1 MKKNEKSFFVD
12 ERTSGILL
20 ETTMC
25 KAFRYAV
32 IASVCLALA
41 ACGGGDSSAPS
52 PVAQGMPTTLAAHA
66 SLSDGNATAAD
77 FHIVPPNAILFG
89 KTYSQWAG
97 SFWQWALALPLAGHP
112 FAACPDPNDSAAFA
126 KQQSGNGH
134 VWYWSAPDGPLT
146 CYATLPVGKALFLTI
161 RDIETSTLEAPPFY
175 GATEADRRENSK
187 WWADHIVNVFV
198 TIDGVP
204 VENLQAYRLPNGTA
218 DFEFTAPTPWIFGDT
233 GGKGRS
239 VADGYYV
246 MFDSLPKGNHTI
258 HYGGTFH
265 FKAGEIKARYGSE
278 IAKLFG
284 NGPLDFPK
292 DITIQLTV
300 R

>member
-1 MKKNEKSFFVD
+1 MP
-12 ERTSGILL
+12 TI
-20 ETTMC
+20 
-25 KAFRYAV
+25 
-32 IASVCLALA
+32 LA
-41 ACGGGDSSAPS
+41 AN
-52 PVAQGMPTTLAAHA
+52 A
-66 SLSDGNATAAD
+66 SLSDGNITATGN
-77 FHIVPPNAILFG
+77 FHIVPPDATFFRN
-89 KTYSQWAG
+89 TYSQWAG

-112 FAACPDPNDSAAFA
+112 FAACPNPNDSTAFA
-126 KQQSGNGH
+126 QQQSGNGN

-161 RDIETSTLEAPPFY
+161 RDVETSTLEAVPFY

-198 TIDGVP
+198 IIDGEP
-204 VENLQAYRLPNGTA
+204 VENLQAYRLPNGTP
-218 DFEFTAPTPWIFGDT
+218 DFKFTAPTPWIFGDT
-233 GGKGRS
+233 GGIGRS
-239 VADGYYV
+239 VADGYY
-246 MFDSLPKGNHTI
+246 MMLDSLSKGNHTI

-265 FKAGEIKARYGSE
+265 FDAGEIKARYGPK

-300 R
+300 N